1 MKFRTLKVGVLT
13 SKRAPGLEQLLH
25 HPQRNKLFEIAGVI
39 STEPSF
45 ALAESLERGGV
56 PVLLHPLRRF
66 CDDYGVSVRNCVA
79 RWAYDRQTAN
89 ILRLLNVDTVLLLG
103 YLYLLTEPILK
114 EFPGRILNIHDSDL
128 SIRRPDGE
136 RCYVG
141 LHSTRDA
148 ILAGERV
155 TRSTVHIVTHR
166 LDAGPMVVMSEGYP
180 VPVAATN
187 AALFGDLESVK
198 KHAWTQRQTMMN
210 DWGTLAAQ
218 GLECIASGV
227 AEDGVI
233 DGSDALA
240 SEEVT
245 AAL

>member
-1 MKFRTLKVGVLT
+1 MKFRTLRVAVLT

-25 HPQRNKLFEIAGVI
+25 HPQRNKLFEIAGVV
-39 STEPSF
+39 STESSF
-45 ALAESLERGGV
+45 AETPNIERAGV

-66 CDDYGVSVRNCVA
+66 CDDYGVSIRNCVA

-114 EFPGRILNIHDSDL
+114 EFPDRILNIHDSDL

-141 LHSTRDA
+141 LQSTRDA

-155 TRSTVHIVTHR
+155 TRSTVHIVTQR
-166 LDAGPMVVMSEGYP
+166 LDAGPMVLMSDGYQ
-180 VPVAATN
+180 VSAAATN
-187 AALFGDLESVK
+187 AALLGDLQSVK
-198 KHAWTQRQTMMN
+198 KHAWVQRQMMMN
-210 DWGTLAAQ
+210 DWGTLAAR
-218 GLECIASGV
+218 GLEYIASGMC
-227 AEDGVI
+227 EDGVI

-240 SEEVT
+240 FEE
-245 AAL
+245 AAAAP

>member
-1 MKFRTLKVGVLT
+1 MKFRTLKVAVLT

-25 HPQRNKLFEIAGVI
+25 HPQRNKLFEIAGVV
-39 STEPSF
+39 STESSF
-45 ALAESLERGGV
+45 AETGNIERAGV

-66 CDDYGVSVRNCVA
+66 CDDYGVSIRNCVA

-114 EFPGRILNIHDSDL
+114 EFPDRILNIHDSDL

-141 LHSTRDA
+141 LHSTCDA

-155 TRSTVHIVTHR
+155 TRSTVHIVTQR
-166 LDAGPMVVMSEGYP
+166 LDAGPMVLMSDGYH
-180 VPVAATN
+180 VPAAATN
-187 AALFGDLESVK
+187 AALLGDVQSVK
-198 KHAWTQRQTMMN
+198 KHAWVQRQMMMN
-210 DWGTLAAQ
+210 DWGTLAAR
-218 GLECIASGV
+218 GLEYIASGMC
-227 AEDGVI
+227 EDGVI

-240 SEEVT
+240 FGEVT